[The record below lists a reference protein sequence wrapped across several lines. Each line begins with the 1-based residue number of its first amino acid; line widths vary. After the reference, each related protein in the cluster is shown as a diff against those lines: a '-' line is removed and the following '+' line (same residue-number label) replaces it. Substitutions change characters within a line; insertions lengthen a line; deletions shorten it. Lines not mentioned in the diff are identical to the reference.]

1 MFVASKELSQ
11 KTPFR
16 ERVFEK
22 CKVIPSGKV
31 STYGQLARSLETCPR
46 AVGQALKCNNRS
58 DVPCHRVVCS
68 NRSIGGYHGHAA
80 KDSEFVKRKIS
91 KLVEEGVRFDSQ
103 GVVSPESL
111 FLDL

>member
-1 MFVASKELSQ
+1 M
-11 KTPFR
+11 
-16 ERVFEK
+16 FEK
-22 CKVIPSGKV
+22 CKEIPSGRV
-31 STYGQLARSLETCPR
+31 STYGQLAKSLETCPR

-68 NRSIGGYHGHAA
+68 NRSIGGFHGHSD

-91 KLVEEGVRFDSQ
+91 KLVEEGVEFDSP
-103 GVVSPESL
+103 GIVSPGSL